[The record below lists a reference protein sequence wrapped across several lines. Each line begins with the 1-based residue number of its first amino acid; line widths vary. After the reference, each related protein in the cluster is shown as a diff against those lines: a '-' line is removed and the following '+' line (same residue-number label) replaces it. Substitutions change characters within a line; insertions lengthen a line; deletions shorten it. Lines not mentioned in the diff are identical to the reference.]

1 MKTKSNRIYKNK
13 TRKHGGDITKK
24 GVYKKILSIGYE
36 LESNGLAKLSFIEDS
51 ILINTDTKT
60 NDYETIKNIQNN
72 KGTEEDEDIYENR
85 LNELME
91 IDIYTSESIKNNEL
105 SKDTNSEFLI
115 TNDISVNSAFGKRL
129 NKYCRLDDDDEVDDE
144 IEDAMQDKN
153 ELYRF
158 ETNDGKNVYDIKF
171 EMFSKNKCSTFSNV
185 EWVITYYKPQISR
198 NIIVDTFINV
208 IDNIL
213 LHVNKLTETTGKFI
227 IKLEDTDV
235 VINHPELR
243 KLYNL
248 PDTNLYYLQTHITNK
263 ELENTEFNIYDV
275 CVVPQMTFSCHI
287 YDIVNVLQEMSRDNI
302 KIFTNMTQL
311 LEDRL
316 TIINNLEKC
325 VNDLI
330 KEYNENEPL
339 KIIEK
344 KDKKLVKSIKN
355 YIFLILFKLHR
366 YYNAYLVDE
375 DYKNKKPGKYFK
387 NFLFYNSRHSNY
399 ELYTLLKQHISQYF
413 SNKVSSP
420 EVIKKIILQPAIL
433 EKYLLED
440 GKIRKNGFLISNVVE
455 KKHKKYGDPQYSL
468 SSYFDFFEDP
478 INDYS
483 NDWLEYADIDTYSSR
498 NTVNNDI
505 VLTEIRNFTELLS
518 SYIYNMADN
527 DLKNEMTHGI
537 CNKMFK
543 KFDPT
548 IRGLSFTV
556 LKKFSELYKS
566 TQSNE
571 SKKSKKSKK

>member
-1 MKTKSNRIYKNK
+1 MMRTKSNRIYKNK
-13 TRKHGGDITKK
+13 TRKYGGDLTKR

-36 LESNGLAKLSFIEDS
+36 LESNGLAKLSLIEGS
-51 ILINTDTKT
+51 VLINTDTKT
-60 NDYETIKNIQNN
+60 NDYDTIKNIQNN
-72 KGTEEDEDIYENR
+72 EGTEEDINIYENR

-91 IDIYTSESIKNNEL
+91 IDIYTSESIKNNKL
-105 SKDTNSEFLI
+105 SKNANSEFLI
-115 TNDISVNSAFGKRL
+115 TNDISVNNAFGKRL
-129 NKYCRLDDDDEVDDE
+129 NKYCSLDDDNELEDE

-158 ETNDGKNVYDIKF
+158 ETTDEETYDIKF

-198 NIIVDTFINV
+198 NIILDTFINV

-213 LHVNKLTETTGKFI
+213 LHVNKLTETTGRFI
-227 IKLEDTDV
+227 IIIHGKDN
-235 VINHPELR
+235 VIKNPELR

-248 PDTNLYYLQTHITNK
+248 PNTNLYYLQTHITNK

-275 CVVPQMTFSCHI
+275 CVVPQMTFSCHVS
-287 YDIVNVLQEMSRDNI
+287 DIVDILKEMSRDNI
-302 KIFTNMTQL
+302 EIFKNMTQL
-311 LEDRL
+311 LKERI
-316 TIINNLEKC
+316 TIINNLEQC
-325 VNDLI
+325 VNDLLR
-330 KEYNENEPL
+330 EYNENEPL
-339 KIIEK
+339 KIIENNKNK
-344 KDKKLVKSIKN
+344 KTVKSIKN
-355 YIFLILFKLHR
+355 YMFLILFKLHR

-399 ELYTLLKQHISQYF
+399 ELYTQVKESISNYF

-420 EVIKKIILQPAIL
+420 EVIKKIILQPVIL
-433 EKYLLED
+433 EKYLLQD
-440 GKIRKNGFLISNVVE
+440 GKIRKNGFLITNVLP
-455 KKHKKYGDPQYSL
+455 KTNKQYGDPYYSL
-468 SSYFDFFEDP
+468 CSYFDFFEDP

-498 NTVNNDI
+498 STIRDDI

-518 SYIYNMADN
+518 SYMYNMAND

-543 KFDPT
+543 KYEPT

-566 TQSNE
+566 NKSNQ
-571 SKKSKKSKK
+571 SKKSKK

>member
-1 MKTKSNRIYKNK
+1 MMRTKSNRIYKNK
-13 TRKHGGDITKK
+13 TRKYGGDLTKR

-36 LESNGLAKLSFIEDS
+36 LEYNGLAKLSLIEDS
-51 ILINTDTKT
+51 VLINTDTKT

-72 KGTEEDEDIYENR
+72 EGTEEDINIYENR

-91 IDIYTSESIKNNEL
+91 IDIYTSESIKKNKL
-105 SKDTNSEFLI
+105 SKDANSEFLI

-129 NKYCRLDDDDEVDDE
+129 NSYCSLDDDNELEDE

-158 ETNDGKNVYDIKF
+158 ETNDGKPYDIKF

-198 NIIVDTFINV
+198 NIILDTFINV

-213 LHVNKLTETTGKFI
+213 LHVNKLTETTGRFI
-227 IKLEDTDV
+227 IKIDGKDN
-235 VINHPELR
+235 VIKNPELR

-248 PDTNLYYLQTHITNK
+248 PNSNLYYLQTHVTNK
-263 ELENTEFNIYDV
+263 ELENTEFNINDI
-275 CVVPQMTFSCHI
+275 CVVPQMTFSCDI
-287 YDIVNVLQEMSRDNI
+287 SDIVDILKEMSRDNI
-302 KIFTNMTQL
+302 KIFKNMTEL
-311 LEDRL
+311 LEQRL
-316 TIINNLEKC
+316 NIINNLEQC
-325 VNDLI
+325 VNDLLR
-330 KEYNENEPL
+330 EYNENEPL
-339 KIIEK
+339 KIIEN
-344 KDKKLVKSIKN
+344 KDKKLVKAIKN
-355 YIFLILFKLHR
+355 YMFLILFKLHR

-399 ELYTLLKQHISQYF
+399 ELYTLLKESIAQYF
-413 SNKVSSP
+413 SNKVSYP

-433 EKYLLED
+433 EKYLLQD
-440 GKIRKNGFLISNVVE
+440 GKIRKNGFLITNVLP
-455 KKHKKYGDPQYSL
+455 KTNKQYGDPYYSL

-498 NTVNNDI
+498 NTVRDNI
-505 VLTEIRNFTELLS
+505 VLIEIRNFTDLLS
-518 SYIYNMADN
+518 SYMYNMAND
-527 DLKNEMTHGI
+527 DLKHEMTHGI

-543 KFDPT
+543 KYDPT

-556 LKKFSELYKS
+556 LKKFSELYK
-566 TQSNE
+566 QS
-571 SKKSKKSKK
+571 